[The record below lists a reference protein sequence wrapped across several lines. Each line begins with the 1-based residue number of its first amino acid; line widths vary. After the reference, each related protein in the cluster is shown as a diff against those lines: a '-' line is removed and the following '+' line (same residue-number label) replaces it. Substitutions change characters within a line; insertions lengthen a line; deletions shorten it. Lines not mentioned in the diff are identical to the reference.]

1 MSALVGLGKGSIGYQ
16 KLIRSK
22 NAVIRLEAHL
32 LNFDRKLRISI
43 SSSTTAAAY
52 DNVSMRGQLTAA
64 KMVREEIN
72 QGNKDTSTRTGS
84 QICLVDEAPRFETV
98 IRTAMKTPA
107 SSLKVTTPAEHKD
120 VQEQKLVRRAQ

>member
-32 LNFDRKLRISI
+32 LNFDRKLQISI

-72 QGNKDTSTRTGS
+72 QGNKGTSTRTGS

-98 IRTAMKTPA
+98 IRTVMKTLP
-107 SSLKVTTPAEHKD
+107 SSRKITIPAEYKD
-120 VQEQKLVRRAQ
+120 V